1 MFRSPP
7 RSPPPSPPPMSPSL
21 SESTYSDGSPQTP
34 PTLLPTLPGTDVTD
48 AQMHPLLAYGSS
60 SILAHD
66 LGGPLGTSAWPVG
79 MLSHAATYPSLPS
92 LMILHDMIPYPI
104 TIMPDALPFSPPGS
118 PALAPSTPSSRASH
132 FKPFV
137 RVADVVITLQ
147 SFLLTPLTPAELAA
161 LPLPHATSIEGAFA
175 SRRERLPTWRARM
188 LATTAGI
195 ARADLLLGATRFA
208 GLKPTKY
215 PDIWVLETA
224 MP

>member
-1 MFRSPP
+1 MFRSPA
-7 RSPPPSPPPMSPSL
+7 RSPPPMSPSL

-34 PTLLPTLPGTDVTD
+34 PTLLPTLPGADVTD

-66 LGGPLGTSAWPVG
+66 LGGPLGTSAWPVS
-79 MLSHAATYPSLPS
+79 MLSHAATYPPLSSLT
-92 LMILHDMIPYPI
+92 ILHDMIPYPI
-104 TIMPDALPFSPPGS
+104 TIMPDALPLSPPGS
-118 PALAPSTPSSRASH
+118 PALTPSSPTFH

-215 PDIWVLETA
+215 PDVWVLETA